1 MDQSQ
6 HPTGKYNIQFGNVT
20 DSQFVV
26 GDYNTVSQLRG
37 LSPAQ
42 TAELRAIF
50 ANLKSSVAEGAPDEL
65 RDEAV
70 ATVDE
75 LERALVNEQPDPG
88 VVRRVLR
95 WFREHVPQLAG
106 AVVSVVVNPIVGKLV
121 EGAGSA
127 IADEFRQAVEQE
139 I

>member
-1 MDQSQ
+1 VDQPEQ
-6 HPTGKYNIQFGNVT
+6 PTGKYNIQFGNVAE
-20 DSQFVV
+20 SQFVV
-26 GDYNTVSQLRG
+26 GDYNTVSQRRG

-50 ANLKSSVAEGAPDEL
+50 ADLRSSVAEGAPDEL
-65 RDEAV
+65 RDQAV
-70 ATVDE
+70 AKADE
-75 LERALVNEQPDPG
+75 LERALDSEEPDLG
-88 VVRRVLR
+88 TMRRVLR
-95 WFREHVPQLAG
+95 WFKEHVPQLAG

-127 IADEFRQAVEQE
+127 IADEFHQAVEQE